1 MNNADIIKNFIISN
15 EKKLEKELESLMNK
29 YNIDVITDTP
39 DFILA
44 KYLMYNLRN
53 YFITKSDTESWFGK
67 RITINGVEELK
78 GE

>member
-15 EKKLEKELESLMNK
+15 EEKLEKELESLMNK
-29 YNIDVITDTP
+29 YNIDAITDTP

-44 KYLMYNLRN
+44 KYLMHNLRN
-53 YFITKSDTESWFGK
+53 YLITKSDTESWFGK

>member
-1 MNNADIIKNFIISN
+1 MNNEDIIKNFIISN
-15 EKKLEKELESLMNK
+15 EEKLEKELESLMNR
-29 YNIDVITDTP
+29 YNIDTITDTP

-53 YFITKSDTESWFGK
+53 YLITKSDTESWFGK